1 MAKIALFVIRGCDF
15 NVFNKILHLWRFR
28 CFFLHSLQYTKDYC
42 VISSMKKNLLYIFT
56 MLLMLPLFAGAQERK
71 VQNKPYID
79 YRRLHYGFFVGMHL
93 QDMEFTNNG
102 FVTENGEMWYADVAQ
117 YNPGLSVGVLADLRL
132 GDHFSLRAIPT
143 MHFGQNS
150 IVFREQNSGE
160 QSRQSVKTTYISLPF
175 HVKFAA
181 ERFNNYRPYFTA
193 GVNPMLNL
201 TVKKQKQL
209 LLKKFDFM
217 LEFGMG
223 CDFYLPFFK
232 LIPEV
237 KFAFSLLDVLEKDR
251 KDLLDANL
259 MKFTQSVDKVVSKM
273 IIVSFYFE

>member
-1 MAKIALFVIRGCDF
+1 MQGNVALYIM
-15 NVFNKILHLWRFR
+15 
-28 CFFLHSLQYTKDYC
+28 
-42 VISSMKKNLLYIFT
+42 MKK
-56 MLLMLPLFAGAQERK
+56 MLLTLVAVLLLLPLGAVAQERK

-79 YRRLHYGFFVGMHL
+79 YRRLHYGFFVGMHV
-93 QDMEFTNNG
+93 QDMEFVNNG
-102 FVTENGEMWYADVAQ
+102 FVTESGEAWYADVAQ
-117 YNPGLSVGVLADLRL
+117 YNPGFSVGVLADLRL
-132 GDHFSLRAIPT
+132 GEHFSLRAIPT
-143 MHFGQNS
+143 MHFGQNN

-160 QSRQSVKTTYISLPF
+160 LSRQSVKTTYIALPL

-181 ERFNNYRPYFTA
+181 ERFNNYRPYITA
-193 GVNPMLNL
+193 GVDPMLNL

-209 LLKKFDFM
+209 LLKKFDLM
-217 LEFGMG
+217 LEFGLG

-237 KFAFSLLDVLEKDR
+237 KFAFSLLDVLQKER

-259 MKFTQSVDKVVSKM
+259 LKFTQSVDKVTSKM